1 MKSLTVLLL
10 FALSVATYAET
21 EFFNQGKNRW
31 KIGISPDATAVEK
44 YAAEELKNTLK
55 KNLRSRFSRHC
66 RRCKSDKR
74 HHSDRNSGN
83 SGFH

>member
-21 EFFNQGKNRW
+21 EFFNQGKTRW

-55 KNLRSRFSRHC
+55 NI
-66 RRCKSDKR
+66 
-74 HHSDRNSGN
+74 N
-83 SGFH
+83 